1 MFIAS
6 QVKESNKSWVIKRHS
21 CGRSS
26 QNDSIKSKSKSE
38 LCKTKCFVLQ
48 SLCNVKTK
56 ASEAYRQ
63 WSVFSGL
70 WMNPTIKLNVS
81 FLSNMLFTAN
91 SSGCKCAVY
100 GQPVDLKYYHS
111 RPAFHVAFCR
121 AADIVTRDIVPPCGQ
136 KPHKWNWMVVLWT
149 SNTTSLTQ
157 HTLNITLQHWTY

>member
-1 MFIAS
+1 MCIWNNKCVCSFKSVFIAS

-100 GQPVDLKYYHS
+100 GQPVDLKYYYS

-121 AADIVTRDIVPPCGQ
+121 AADIVT
-136 KPHKWNWMVVLWT
+136 PHNHT
-149 SNTTSLTQ
+149 SEIEWWYYELPTQ
-157 HTLNITLQHWTY
+157 LHLLNIHWT